1 MIAQQEQVKQDLETQ
16 ISEYQRLVKDSQQF
30 RGQYAYKLAEII
42 NALEKT
48 MRYNVEQISNSIS
61 EYSNNGVRNQS
72 EMTKIMEQL
81 SKVIPKPLTK
91 TCRISR
97 T

>member
-81 SKVIPKPLTK
+81 SKVIAKPLIK

>member
-81 SKVIPKPLTK
+81 SKVIAKPLTK

>member
-1 MIAQQEQVKQDLETQ
+1 M
-16 ISEYQRLVKDSQQF
+16 VKDSQQF

-81 SKVIPKPLTK
+81 SKVIAKPLIK

>member
-81 SKVIPKPLTK
+81 SKVIPKPLIK